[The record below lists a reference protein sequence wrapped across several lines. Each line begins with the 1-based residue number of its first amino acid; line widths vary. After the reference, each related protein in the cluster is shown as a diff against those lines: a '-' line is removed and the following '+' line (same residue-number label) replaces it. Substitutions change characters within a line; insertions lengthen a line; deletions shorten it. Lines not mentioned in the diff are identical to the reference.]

1 MIDTV
6 EIDERIEKC
15 EKILKENPDSQIFA
29 ALADSL
35 RKKGELDHAFRV
47 CRQGLR
53 IHPDYGPGHLVMA
66 KVNFDRKL
74 YDWAEKELEEAI
86 RLDGRTRSTDILEIE
101 ILIKRG
107 FYSKAKLIL
116 DRLKV
121 ADPANEYYHE
131 LEQRIDS
138 GKAEKKAKLAEA
150 EEFYRTQVQSEKA
163 SQFSDTETEIPDRP
177 AGFDEALQIVA
188 EFPGVEAAFLTNSEG
203 LVSESKSK
211 IEIDLEPFGA
221 ESAELSR
228 FLDGELGGIEF
239 GGMITLHIETE
250 NRALFL
256 ISVEGRIL
264 TAICRS
270 DINLGSFRLR
280 VQKIIDGLRKE

>member
-15 EKILKENPDSQIFA
+15 EKILKENPDSQVFA

-107 FYSKAKLIL
+107 FCSKAKLIL

-121 ADPANEYYHE
+121 ADPANEYYRE
-131 LEQRIDS
+131 LEQKIEL
-138 GKAEKKAKLAEA
+138 GKAEKKARLAEA

-163 SQFSDTETEIPDRP
+163 SQVFDTETEVPDQP
-177 AGFDEALQIVA
+177 AGFEDALQIVA
-188 EFPGVEAAFLTNSEG
+188 ESPGVEAVFLTNNEG
-203 LVSESKSK
+203 LVGESNTKV
-211 IEIDLEPFGA
+211 EIDLEPFGA
-221 ESAELSR
+221 ESAELLR
-228 FLDGELGGIEF
+228 LLDSELGGIKF
-239 GGMITLHIETE
+239 GEMITLHVETE
-250 NRALFL
+250 NRTLFL
-256 ISVEGRIL
+256 ISVKGRIL
-264 TAICRS
+264 TVIGRS